1 MKKIILLSVFALV
14 GTLTMTA
21 QTTAVPSGSF
31 FDNWYLG
38 SNMGAVM
45 KLKNAGFFKSAR
57 PIFGLTVGKQWTPVM
72 ATEIQGLAY
81 INTTN
86 SSTAIDATD
95 VSLIG
100 KMNLMN
106 LFGEYTGE
114 PSFFEIE
121 TVTGLGW
128 LHHYVSGAGDTNDLT
143 ARTGL
148 SLNFNLGESKAWT
161 LSIKPAMVYNLTGNY
176 PAKKLGF
183 DINRANMEI
192 LVGFTYHLPNSYGE
206 HYMPLLPV
214 IDPLSMDAI
223 NADINALRLVV
234 AERDAE
240 LVSAAQN
247 IESLQKQLADCQ
259 DNQEVVV
266 SESVT
271 IAPMPETIITFRQGS
286 AVVENLQLPDVE
298 RVAGYLKDNPSAK
311 ILITG
316 YASPEGSLEFNQ
328 QLSQKRA
335 DTVKSILMQQYN
347 ISADRI
353 TAEGKGIGDFFPQQP
368 DWNRL
373 SICIIDGAE

>member
-1 MKKIILLSVFALV
+1 
-14 GTLTMTA
+14 
-21 QTTAVPSGSF
+21 
-31 FDNWYLG
+31 
-38 SNMGAVM
+38 
-45 KLKNAGFFKSAR
+45 
-57 PIFGLTVGKQWTPVM
+57 
-72 ATEIQGLAY
+72 
-81 INTTN
+81 
-86 SSTAIDATD
+86 
-95 VSLIG
+95 
-100 KMNLMN
+100 
-106 LFGEYTGE
+106 
-114 PSFFEIE
+114 
-121 TVTGLGW
+121 
-128 LHHYVSGAGDTNDLT
+128 
-143 ARTGL
+143 
-148 SLNFNLGESKAWT
+148 
-161 LSIKPAMVYNLTGNY
+161 
-176 PAKKLGF
+176 
-183 DINRANMEI
+183 
-192 LVGFTYHLPNSYGE
+192 
-206 HYMPLLPV
+206 
-214 IDPLSMDAI
+214 MDAI

-373 SICIIDGAE
+373 SICIINGAE

>member
-72 ATEIQGLAY
+72 ATEVQGLAY

-192 LVGFTYHLPNSYGE
+192 LVGFTYHLPNSYGK

-259 DNQEVVV
+259 ENQEVVV

-353 TAEGKGIGDFFPQQP
+353 TAEGKGIGDIFPQQP

-373 SICIIDGAE
+373 SICIINGAE